1 MVRDVDGRSMSSNT
15 GRAISTL
22 PQFMTFFNLADHFVD
37 RHIREGRAS
46 KIAIRCGESVRTYG
60 EVAAEVNSIGNALLN
75 LGLQKGQRVLL
86 LLPDCPEFA
95 AAYFGVIK
103 AGGVA
108 VPTSTAARARDYEYF
123 LRESE
128 ARILIAHS
136 TIFNQVAPILNS
148 QPYLQHVIVVGE
160 PQDGCLH
167 WDKLLAESS
176 PELSAAR
183 TSEEDIAFWLWT
195 S

>member
-1 MVRDVDGRSMSSNT
+1 
-15 GRAISTL
+15 
-22 PQFMTFFNLADHFVD
+22 VD

-46 KIAIRCGESVRTYG
+46 KIAIQCGESIRTYG
-60 EVAAEVNSIGNALLN
+60 EVAANVNRVGNTLLN
-75 LGLQKGQRVLL
+75 LGLQPGRRVLL

-103 AGGVA
+103 VGAVA
-108 VPTSTAARARDYEYF
+108 VPTNTAARAVDYDYF

-160 PQDGCLH
+160 PQHNCLH

-176 PELSAAR
+176 LELSAAR

-195 S
+195 SGSTGRPKAVVHLHRDWLCCCRSYASDQPR